1 MNSEGI
7 GMENTLKTGT
17 TTLAMK
23 CVDGIVVAADRRAT
37 AGTLIV
43 NKGVSKIQPIS
54 DRIIVTM
61 AGTVSDAQLLI
72 KLTQATLRLNKVRV
86 GKEPNVKEAANLLAG
101 MVYSNIRKMSMIPGI
116 AHFIISGI
124 DETGFHIYDCYPDGS
139 LTECDDYLTSGSGSV
154 MVLGVLETLY
164 KKEIKVDEAVKIA
177 IKSMNAALQRDSASG
192 SGFDIITITKDGI
205 KKAYE
210 KDLTAKIE

>member
-17 TTLAMK
+17 TTLAMR
-23 CVDGIVVAADRRAT
+23 CADGIVVAADRRAT

-43 NKGVSKIQPIS
+43 NKGVTKIQPIS

-72 KLTQATLRLNKVRV
+72 KLTQATLRLNKVRI
-86 GKEPNVKEAANLLAG
+86 GKEASVKEAANLLAG

-116 AHFIISGI
+116 AHFIISGT
-124 DETGFHIYDCYPDGS
+124 DDLGFHIFDCYPDGS

-164 KKEIKVDEAVKIA
+164 KKEMKVEEGIKIA
-177 IKSMNAALQRDSASG
+177 VKSMNAALQRDCASG
-192 SGFDIITITKDGI
+192 SGFDIMAITKDGI
-205 KKAYE
+205 KKVYE
-210 KDLTAKIE
+210 KDLTGRIE